1 MLALSLIR
9 FLSLSVTIK
18 VIFLS
23 LTRPVAGRPRLLF
36 SSCITFTSFLAFR
49 ITPAYAGKRNWHLLN
64 WHLLKDHPRIRGKK
78 LVLLVLMLWGI
89 GSPPHTREKA
99 SCVLWLCFSSRITPA
114 YAGKSSK
121 TLKNAKRQQDHPRIR
136 GKKLHRRN
144 LQSRQEGSP
153 PHTREKDLRT
163 LFQSQIARITPAYAG
178 KSPLST
184 TPHFIRKDH
193 PRIRGKKDNN
203 LTLCRELAG
212 SPPHTREKG
221 FELAPSTPIDGIT
234 PAYAGKRRRVC
245 REVS

>member
-114 YAGKSSK
+114 YAGKS
-121 TLKNAKRQQDHPRIR
+121 
-136 GKKLHRRN
+136 
-144 LQSRQEGSP
+144 
-153 PHTREKDLRT
+153 
-163 LFQSQIARITPAYAG
+163 
-178 KSPLST
+178 PLST